1 MPDIRPGYPELEL
14 QERTTEA
21 ARWAAADAL
30 LDLVAAHPED
40 KTYILAQHFDA
51 FARAYVVSKGQFQ
64 SHEESP

>member
-14 QERTTEA
+14 QSETTEA

-30 LDLVAAHPED
+30 LDLVAAHPDD

-51 FARAYVVSKGQFQ
+51 FARAYSIPMAQ
-64 SHEESP
+64 